1 MIFFLALK
9 NTRLYFRK
17 RLPIALFLA
26 ATLGLLFIGNTVFSG
41 TDAGMSRTFRT
52 SLTADLSVSSAS
64 EDAFTL
70 FGSELPL
77 LGEFFKMPLI
87 LEYDQVESRVREV
100 LPEARLL
107 PLVVGAA
114 KVRLGSYR
122 APSALFAVDLK
133 GYFAFFPS
141 LRILQGA
148 PPEPGQPGLFLNE
161 KQYQAATKK
170 LGRAPALGEPL
181 LLASP
186 QEGSFALKEVPLVG
200 VFQYP
205 VSDPVLENVAL
216 VDVGT
221 GRALAGYFIT
231 QASNQSDQSVSVDSV
246 NDLFADAED
255 TAAPDAVGIS
265 FAKVAESLEEVSEQ
279 PVQDPKTWNFL
290 LIQTNRPDH
299 AALELRA
306 ALKSA
311 AAPLQV
317 RDWRETA
324 GGNAKIVGFIQ
335 LLFNV
340 GLVFISVVAG
350 LIVMNSMSLAIAERT
365 REIGTM
371 RSLGAGREWL
381 GKLVSLESVILVTGS
396 GILGVF
402 AAVVLILGVGFAG
415 GIAVSNP
422 FLASLL
428 GTARYVPTLSL
439 VLMLEHLLLALGLG
453 VFATILPVFKALR
466 VTPLQA
472 MVRE

>member
-17 RLPIALFLA
+17 RLPIAIFLA

-52 SLTADLSVSSAS
+52 SLTADLSISAAS

-87 LEYDQVESRVREV
+87 LEYDQVESRVRET
-100 LPEARLL
+100 LPQAKLL

-114 KVRLGSYR
+114 KVRLGAYR
-122 APSALFAVDLK
+122 APSALFAVDLDR
-133 GYFAFFPS
+133 YFEFFPS
-141 LRILQGA
+141 LKILQGS
-148 PPEPGQPGLFLNE
+148 PPEPGQPGLFLND
-161 KQYQAATKK
+161 KQYQAAAKK

-216 VDVGT
+216 IDVGT
-221 GRALAGYFIT
+221 GRALAGYFVT
-231 QASNQSDQSVSVDSV
+231 QATSASDQSVSVDSV
-246 NDLFADAED
+246 DDLFADAAD
-255 TAAPDAVGIS
+255 TAAPDTAGIS
-265 FAKVAESLEEVSEQ
+265 FDKVTESLEEVSAQ
-279 PVQDPKTWNFL
+279 PIQDPKTWNFL
-290 LIQTNRPDH
+290 LIQTSQPSQAA
-299 AALELRA
+299 AALQT
-306 ALKSA
+306 ALESA

-317 RDWRETA
+317 RDWRDTA

-335 LLFNV
+335 LLFNL
-340 GLVFISVVAG
+340 GLIFISVVAG

-371 RSLGAGREWL
+371 RSLGASREWV
-381 GKLVSLESVILVTGS
+381 GKLVSLESIILVAGS
-396 GILGVF
+396 GIFGVL
-402 AAVVLILGVGFAG
+402 AAVVLIWGLGLG
-415 GIAVSNP
+415 GGLAVSNP

-428 GTARYVPTLSL
+428 GTSRYTPSLSL
-439 VLMLEHLLLALGLG
+439 LLMFEHLLLALALG